1 MGTKIF
7 EVQRIKCFPNKR
19 YNMDKGTG
27 VGMRKVRKDLQNE
40 NYRVYVGIKWITSW
54 DLYRVHARQ
63 GLSNW
68 VVAFWT

>member
-1 MGTKIF
+1 
-7 EVQRIKCFPNKR
+7 
-19 YNMDKGTG
+19 MDKGTG